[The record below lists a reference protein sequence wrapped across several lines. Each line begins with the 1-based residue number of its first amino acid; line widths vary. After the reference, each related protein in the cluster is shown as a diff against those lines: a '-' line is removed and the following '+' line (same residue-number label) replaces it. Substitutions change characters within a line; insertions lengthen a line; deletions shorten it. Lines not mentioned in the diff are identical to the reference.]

1 MIHFVSISEGCIE
14 LFDKEGEFV
23 SAYRSPAMI
32 ADAIMNN
39 GGPAPV
45 IYKSSDWDF
54 PTEFGFDSAEQLES
68 IWKKVC
74 DYL

>member
-1 MIHFVSISEGCIE
+1 MISFVSVCEGCIE
-14 LFDKEGEFV
+14 LYNRDGDYV
-23 SAYRSPAMI
+23 ASYRSPAMI

-45 IYKSSDWDF
+45 IYRSSDWDEA
-54 PTEFGFDSAEQLES
+54 TAFGFDSQEELEG

>member
-1 MIHFVSISEGCIE
+1 MIDFVSVCEGRIE
-14 LFDKEGEFV
+14 LYKGEEFIA
-23 SAYRSPAMI
+23 SYRSPAII
-32 ADAIMNN
+32 ADTIMEN

-45 IYKSSDWDF
+45 IYKSSDWDDAVY
-54 PTEFGFDSAEQLES
+54 FGFDSQEELEG